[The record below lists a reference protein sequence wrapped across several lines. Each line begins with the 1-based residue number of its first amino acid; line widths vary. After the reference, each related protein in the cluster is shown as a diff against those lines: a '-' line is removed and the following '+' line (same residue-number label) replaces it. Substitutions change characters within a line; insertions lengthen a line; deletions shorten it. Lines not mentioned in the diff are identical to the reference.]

1 MNNVVIKNMRKGDKL
16 IILILVLC
24 AAGWFGLN
32 RMGKE
37 NDATKI
43 VIEVEGKPYKT
54 INMNALSDKSETMHI
69 ELPGGK
75 YFDLAFDKTGAHVA
89 DVVCP
94 DKLCQKTG
102 KIQAV
107 GQSIVC
113 LPNKVVVIIEGKTLS
128 DVDQVT
134 Y

>member
-1 MNNVVIKNMRKGDKL
+1 MRKGDKI
-16 IILILVLC
+16 IILIVVLC

-32 RMGKE
+32 RMGTE
-37 NDATKI
+37 NDAAKI
-43 VIEVEGKPYKT
+43 MIEVEGKQYKT
-54 INMNALSDKSETMHI
+54 INMKKLTDKSETLHI
-69 ELPGGK
+69 ELSEGK
-75 YFDLAFDKTGAHVA
+75 YFDLAFDKTGAHVV

-102 KIQAV
+102 KIERV

-113 LPNKVVVIIEGKTLS
+113 LPNKVVVLIDGKAES
-128 DVDQVT
+128 EVDQVT

>member
-1 MNNVVIKNMRKGDKL
+1 MKKGDKL
-16 IILILVLC
+16 IILILILC
-24 AAGWFGLN
+24 AAGWLGLD

-43 VIEVEGKPYKT
+43 VIEVEGNPYKT
-54 INMNALSDKSETMHI
+54 INMNTLSDKSETMHI

-75 YFDLAFDKTGAHVA
+75 YFDLAFDKTGAYVT
-89 DVVCP
+89 DVDCP
-94 DKLCQKTG
+94 DKLCHKTG
-102 KIQAV
+102 KIESV

-113 LPNKVVVIIEGKTLS
+113 LPNKVVVIIEGKATS